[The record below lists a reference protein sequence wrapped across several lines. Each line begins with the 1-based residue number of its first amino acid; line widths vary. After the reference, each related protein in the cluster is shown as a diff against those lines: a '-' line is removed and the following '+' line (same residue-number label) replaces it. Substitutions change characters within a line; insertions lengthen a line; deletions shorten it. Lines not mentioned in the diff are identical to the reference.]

1 MNNLEK
7 NSYVSYIPYLMVIYF
22 ILIWTKSSV
31 FATDSLSSSENKLK
45 TALSGNIKCGFP
57 YILQINA
64 PGNEHLLK
72 ILQAQV
78 KSLVQLD
85 SLYISPSGYFRIY
98 YSTTGFDAIPIYDRN
113 NNGTPDYLEFAA
125 KSFDRAWQIEID
137 SLRFKPPPDST
148 GENRLYYPVY
158 CRRLGVYGETYL
170 DYEIPNLPG
179 LNYVSHIRLNSNFSR
194 VQYPG
199 IIDPIVR
206 DSLAIAVTAAH
217 EFNHALQS
225 GYRLWPDDDHF
236 HDLWFIESSATY
248 MEEVVSDEVN
258 DYLQYLYDYLNNTR
272 DPLDNSTGSYAD
284 YGKVVLHI
292 MLGELYGHNITRK
305 VWEKIRQQRALPS
318 LENVLNNLSTD
329 LKTEMNRLALWCFY
343 TNEKALTNSFFPD
356 AAYFPTVSFIEG
368 QSITAAPA
376 ELMSD
381 LLPRLSF
388 QWYHS
393 PTETARQQ
401 NLLLKAEGDALAEY
415 LLSIYIDLSD
425 GSSYFS
431 PAATPYTLPFYL
443 TPEGLPFSVING
455 YNAGDLEF
463 HFRLISKPSSVVE
476 DEDVYVFPQPFNLSN
491 LQPHLNFKN
500 VPKEAQIYIYNSH
513 GKHLI
518 TLESQIES
526 QIISWNLETQYGETI
541 GSGVYL
547 FKVKS
552 DNREYVGKFVV
563 IR

>member
-7 NSYVSYIPYLMVIYF
+7 NSYVSYAPYLVVIYF
-22 ILIWTKSSV
+22 ILIWIKSSV
-31 FATDSLSSSENKLK
+31 FATDSLSFTQNRLK

-64 PGNEHLLK
+64 PGNEHLLR

-78 KSLVQLD
+78 KSLAQLD

-98 YSTTGFDAIPIYDRN
+98 YSITGFNAIPAYDRN
-113 NNGTPDYLEFAA
+113 DNGTPDYLEFVA

-137 SLRFKPPPDST
+137 SLGFKPPPDST

-158 CRRLGVYGETYL
+158 CRRLGVYGRTYP

-179 LNYVSHIRLNSNFSR
+179 LNYVSYIELNTNFSFI
-194 VQYPG
+194 QYPG

-206 DSLAIAVTAAH
+206 DSMAIAVTAAH
-217 EFNHALQS
+217 EFNHALQC
-225 GYRLWPDDDHF
+225 GYRLWFGDDDF
-236 HDLWFIESSATY
+236 QDSWFIESSAVY
-248 MEEVVSDEVN
+248 MEEVVADEVN
-258 DYLQYLYDYLNNTR
+258 DYLHYLYDYLNNTR
-272 DPLDNSTGSYAD
+272 DPLDNSTGSYPD
-284 YGKVVLHI
+284 YGRVVLPI
-292 MLGELYGHNITRK
+292 MLGELYGNNITRK
-305 VWEKIRQQRALPS
+305 VWEGIRQQRALPS
-318 LENVLNNLSTD
+318 LENVLNNLSSD
-329 LKTEMNRLALWCFY
+329 VQTEINRLALWCFY
-343 TNEKALTNSFFPD
+343 TNERAISNSFFPD
-356 AAYFPTVSFIEG
+356 ATYFPSVNFIEG
-368 QSITAAPA
+368 QSITVAPA
-376 ELMSD
+376 ELISD

-401 NLLLKAEGDALAEY
+401 NLLLKAEGDALASY

-443 TPEGLPFSVING
+443 TAEGLPFSIVNG
-455 YNAGDLEF
+455 YNTGDLEF
-463 HFRLISKPSSVVE
+463 RFRLLSQPALVVE
-476 DEDVYVFPQPFNLSN
+476 DEDVYVFPQPFYLSN

-500 VPKEAQIYIYNSH
+500 VPKEAQIFIYNSH

-526 QIISWNLETQYGETI
+526 QVIFWDLETQYGETI

-552 DNREYVGKFVV
+552 ENREHVGKFVV